1 MFLKTC
7 NLNLNTEKFLY
18 TPPRNFDKIGL
29 MARERLSS
37 RLGFILL
44 SAGCAIGCGNV
55 WKFPWMVGQNGGG
68 AFVLVYLAFLVVLG
82 LPALTMEFAL
92 GRASQASPVRM
103 YQELEKPG
111 SKWHIHGYVCLLGNI
126 FLMAFYTVVTGWLVY
141 YFVSFVAGK
150 SGELSFG
157 KMILSPEI
165 NVGYLFIAVALCFLI
180 LTRNLQSG
188 LERITKYMMVLL
200 LVLMTVLAV
209 RSISLPGGAKG
220 LSFYLVPDFKKL
232 TVPVVVG
239 AMNQAFFTLSLGIGA
254 MSIFGSYIGKD
265 CSLMGETVKVI
276 ILDTFV
282 AVTAGLIIFPACA
295 SFGIAV
301 DAGPSLLF
309 NTMTTVFN
317 NMGAG
322 RLWGS
327 LFFLFMVFAA
337 FSTELAVCENILACV
352 REMTGWSRRKG
363 CIICGA
369 GIFLIALTTALGYS
383 VLHFHPFGEG
393 SAWLDFWD
401 FIVSNNLLPLGALIF
416 AVFSCSSRFG
426 LGWEKLVQEA
436 NEGEGLKV
444 KNWMKPVFAYFV
456 PLCIIAI
463 YIIGLATFKWK

>member
-1 MFLKTC
+1 
-7 NLNLNTEKFLY
+7 
-18 TPPRNFDKIGL
+18 

-126 FLMAFYTVVTGWLVY
+126 FLMAFYTVVTGWLIY

-157 KMILSPEI
+157 KMISSPRI
-165 NVGYLFIAVALCFLI
+165 NVMYLFIAVAVCFLI

-239 AMNQAFFTLSLGIGA
+239 AMNQAFFTLSLGIGS

-265 CSLMGETVKVI
+265 RSLMGESVKVI

-317 NMGAG
+317 NMGGG
-322 RLWGS
+322 RVWGS

-352 REMTGWSRRKG
+352 REMTGWSRKKG

-393 SAWLDFWD
+393 SAWLDLWD

-416 AVFSCSSRFG
+416 AVFSCSSKFG

>member
-1 MFLKTC
+1 
-7 NLNLNTEKFLY
+7 
-18 TPPRNFDKIGL
+18 

-126 FLMAFYTVVTGWLVY
+126 FLMAFYTVVTGWLIY

-157 KMILSPEI
+157 KMISSPRI
-165 NVGYLFIAVALCFLI
+165 NVMYLFIAVALCFLI

-209 RSISLPGGAKG
+209 RSISLPGGSKG

-265 CSLMGETVKVI
+265 RSLMGESVKVI

-317 NMGAG
+317 NMGGG
-322 RLWGS
+322 RVWGS

-352 REMTGWSRRKG
+352 REMTGWSRKKG

-393 SAWLDFWD
+393 STWLDFWD

-463 YIIGLATFKWK
+463 YIIGLATFKWR

>member
-1 MFLKTC
+1 
-7 NLNLNTEKFLY
+7 
-18 TPPRNFDKIGL
+18 

-103 YQELEKPG
+103 YQELEKSG

-126 FLMAFYTVVTGWLVY
+126 FLMAFYTVVTGWLIY

-157 KMILSPEI
+157 KMISSPRI
-165 NVGYLFIAVALCFLI
+165 NVMYLFIAVALCFLI

-265 CSLMGETVKVI
+265 RSLMGESVKVI

-317 NMGAG
+317 NMGGG
-322 RLWGS
+322 RVWGS

-352 REMTGWSRRKG
+352 REMTGWSRKKG
-363 CIICGA
+363 CVICGA

-383 VLHFHPFGEG
+383 VLHFRPFGEG

-416 AVFSCSSRFG
+416 AVFSCSSKFG

-463 YIIGLATFKWK
+463 YIIGLATFKWR

>member
-1 MFLKTC
+1 
-7 NLNLNTEKFLY
+7 
-18 TPPRNFDKIGL
+18 

-55 WKFPWMVGQNGGG
+55 WKFPWMVSQNGGG

-126 FLMAFYTVVTGWLVY
+126 FLMAFYTVVTGWLIY
-141 YFVSFVAGK
+141 YFVSFVSGK
-150 SGELSFG
+150 SEELSFG
-157 KMILSPEI
+157 KMISSPRI
-165 NVGYLFIAVALCFLI
+165 NVMYLFIAVALCFLI

-265 CSLMGETVKVI
+265 RSLMGESVKVI
-276 ILDTFV
+276 IIDTFV

-317 NMGAG
+317 NMGGG
-322 RLWGS
+322 RAWGS

-337 FSTELAVCENILACV
+337 FSTELAVCENILACM
-352 REMTGWSRRKG
+352 REMTGWSRKKG
-363 CIICGA
+363 CVICGA

-416 AVFSCSSRFG
+416 AVFSCSGKFG
-426 LGWEKLVQEA
+426 LGWEKLMQEA

>member
-1 MFLKTC
+1 
-7 NLNLNTEKFLY
+7 
-18 TPPRNFDKIGL
+18 

-92 GRASQASPVRM
+92 GRAAQASPVKM
-103 YQELEKPG
+103 YQKLEKPG

-126 FLMAFYTVVTGWLVY
+126 FLMAFYTVVTGWLIY

-157 KMILSPEI
+157 KMISSPKI
-165 NVGYLFIAVALCFLI
+165 NVGYLFIAVAVCFLI

-200 LVLMTVLAV
+200 LILMTVLAV

-265 CSLMGETVKVI
+265 RSLMGETVKVI

-363 CIICGA
+363 CIICGT

-383 VLHFHPFGEG
+383 VFHFHPFGEG

-426 LGWEKLVQEA
+426 LGWEKLVQKA

-463 YIIGLATFKWK
+463 YIIGLTTFKWR

>member
-1 MFLKTC
+1 M
-7 NLNLNTEKFLY
+7 
-18 TPPRNFDKIGL
+18 
-29 MARERLSS
+29 SS

-111 SKWHIHGYVCLLGNI
+111 SKWHIHGYLCLLGNI
-126 FLMAFYTVVTGWLVY
+126 FLMAFYTVVTGWLIY
-141 YFVSFVAGK
+141 YFASFVAGK

-157 KMILSPEI
+157 KMISSPRI
-165 NVGYLFIAVALCFLI
+165 NVMYLFIAVAVCFLI

-239 AMNQAFFTLSLGIGA
+239 AMNQAFFTLSLGIGS

-265 CSLMGETVKVI
+265 RSLMGESVKVI

-317 NMGAG
+317 NMGGG
-322 RLWGS
+322 RVWGS

-352 REMTGWSRRKG
+352 REMTGWSRKKG
-363 CIICGA
+363 CVICGA

-383 VLHFHPFGEG
+383 VLHFHPFGED

-416 AVFSCSSRFG
+416 AVFSCSGKFG

>member
-1 MFLKTC
+1 
-7 NLNLNTEKFLY
+7 
-18 TPPRNFDKIGL
+18 

-103 YQELEKPG
+103 YQKLEKPD

-126 FLMAFYTVVTGWLVY
+126 FLMAFYTVVTGWLIY
-141 YFVSFVAGK
+141 YFISFVAGK

-157 KMILSPEI
+157 KMISSPRI
-165 NVGYLFIAVALCFLI
+165 NVMYLFIAVALCFLI

-265 CSLMGETVKVI
+265 RSLMGESVKVI

-317 NMGAG
+317 NMGGG
-322 RLWGS
+322 RVWGS

-352 REMTGWSRRKG
+352 REMTGWSRKKG

-416 AVFSCSSRFG
+416 AVFSCSSKFG

>member
-1 MFLKTC
+1 M
-7 NLNLNTEKFLY
+7 
-18 TPPRNFDKIGL
+18 
-29 MARERLSS
+29 SS

-126 FLMAFYTVVTGWLVY
+126 FLMAFYTVVTGWLIY
-141 YFVSFVAGK
+141 YFISFVAGK

-157 KMILSPEI
+157 KMISSPRI
-165 NVGYLFIAVALCFLI
+165 NVMYLFIAVAVCFLI

-239 AMNQAFFTLSLGIGA
+239 AMNQAFFTLSLGIGS

-265 CSLMGETVKVI
+265 RSLMGESVKVI

-317 NMGAG
+317 NMGGG
-322 RLWGS
+322 RVWGS

-352 REMTGWSRRKG
+352 REMTGWSRKKG
-363 CIICGA
+363 CVICGA

-383 VLHFHPFGEG
+383 VLHFHPFGED

-416 AVFSCSSRFG
+416 AVFSCSSKFG

-463 YIIGLATFKWK
+463 YIIGLAMFKWK

>member
-1 MFLKTC
+1 M
-7 NLNLNTEKFLY
+7 
-18 TPPRNFDKIGL
+18 
-29 MARERLSS
+29 SS

-126 FLMAFYTVVTGWLVY
+126 FLMAFYTVVTGWLIY
-141 YFVSFVAGK
+141 YFISFVAGK

-157 KMILSPEI
+157 KMISSPRI
-165 NVGYLFIAVALCFLI
+165 NVMYLFIAVAVCFLI

-239 AMNQAFFTLSLGIGA
+239 AMNQAFFTLSLGIGS

-265 CSLMGETVKVI
+265 RSLMGESVKVI

-317 NMGAG
+317 NMGGG
-322 RLWGS
+322 RVWGS

-352 REMTGWSRRKG
+352 REMTGWSRKKG
-363 CIICGA
+363 CVICGA

-393 SAWLDFWD
+393 SAWLDLWD

-416 AVFSCSSRFG
+416 AVFSCSSKFG

>member
-1 MFLKTC
+1 M
-7 NLNLNTEKFLY
+7 
-18 TPPRNFDKIGL
+18 
-29 MARERLSS
+29 SS

-55 WKFPWMVGQNGGG
+55 WKFPWMVSQNGGG

-126 FLMAFYTVVTGWLVY
+126 FLMAFYTVVTGWLIY
-141 YFVSFVAGK
+141 YFVSFVSGK
-150 SGELSFG
+150 SEELSFG
-157 KMILSPEI
+157 KMISSPRI
-165 NVGYLFIAVALCFLI
+165 NVMYLFIAVALCFLI

-265 CSLMGETVKVI
+265 RSLMGESVKVI
-276 ILDTFV
+276 IIVTFV

-317 NMGAG
+317 NMGGG
-322 RLWGS
+322 RAWGS

-337 FSTELAVCENILACV
+337 FSTELAVCENILACM
-352 REMTGWSRRKG
+352 REMTGWSRKKG
-363 CIICGA
+363 CVICGA

-416 AVFSCSSRFG
+416 AVFSCSGKFG
-426 LGWEKLVQEA
+426 LGWEKLMQEA

>member
-1 MFLKTC
+1 
-7 NLNLNTEKFLY
+7 
-18 TPPRNFDKIGL
+18 

-103 YQELEKPG
+103 YQALEKPD

-126 FLMAFYTVVTGWLVY
+126 FLMAFYTVVTGWLIY

-157 KMILSPEI
+157 KMISSPRI
-165 NVGYLFIAVALCFLI
+165 NVMYLFIAVAVCFLI

-188 LERITKYMMVLL
+188 LERITKYMMVFL

-239 AMNQAFFTLSLGIGA
+239 AMNQAFFTLSLGIGS

-265 CSLMGETVKVI
+265 RSLMGESVKVI

-317 NMGAG
+317 NMGGG
-322 RLWGS
+322 RVWGS

-352 REMTGWSRRKG
+352 REMTGWSRKKG
-363 CIICGA
+363 CVICGA

-416 AVFSCSSRFG
+416 AVFSCSSKFG

>member
-1 MFLKTC
+1 
-7 NLNLNTEKFLY
+7 
-18 TPPRNFDKIGL
+18 

-103 YQELEKPG
+103 YQELEKPD

-126 FLMAFYTVVTGWLVY
+126 FLMAFYTVVTGWLIY

-157 KMILSPEI
+157 KMISSPRI
-165 NVGYLFIAVALCFLI
+165 NVMYLFIAVAVCFLI

-265 CSLMGETVKVI
+265 RSLMGESVKVI

-317 NMGAG
+317 NMGGG
-322 RLWGS
+322 RVWGS

-352 REMTGWSRRKG
+352 REMTGWSRKKG
-363 CIICGA
+363 CVICGA

>member
-1 MFLKTC
+1 
-7 NLNLNTEKFLY
+7 
-18 TPPRNFDKIGL
+18 

-55 WKFPWMVGQNGGG
+55 WKFPWMVSQNGGG

-126 FLMAFYTVVTGWLVY
+126 FLMAFYTVVTGWLIY
-141 YFVSFVAGK
+141 YFVSFVSGK
-150 SGELSFG
+150 SEELSFG
-157 KMILSPEI
+157 KMISSPRI
-165 NVGYLFIAVALCFLI
+165 NVMYLFIAVALCFLI

-265 CSLMGETVKVI
+265 RSLMGESVKVI
-276 ILDTFV
+276 IIDTFV

-317 NMGAG
+317 NMGGG
-322 RLWGS
+322 RAWGS

-337 FSTELAVCENILACV
+337 FSTELAVCENILACM
-352 REMTGWSRRKG
+352 REMTGWSRKKG
-363 CIICGA
+363 CVICGA

-416 AVFSCSSRFG
+416 AVFSCSGKFG

>member
-1 MFLKTC
+1 
-7 NLNLNTEKFLY
+7 
-18 TPPRNFDKIGL
+18 

-103 YQELEKPG
+103 YQKLEKPD

-126 FLMAFYTVVTGWLVY
+126 FLMAFYTVVTGWLIY

-157 KMILSPEI
+157 KMISSPRI
-165 NVGYLFIAVALCFLI
+165 NVMYLFIAVALCFLI

-265 CSLMGETVKVI
+265 RSLMGESVKVI

-317 NMGAG
+317 NMGGG
-322 RLWGS
+322 RVWGS

-352 REMTGWSRRKG
+352 REMTGWSRKKG
-363 CIICGA
+363 CVICGA

-463 YIIGLATFKWK
+463 YIIGLATFKWR

>member
-1 MFLKTC
+1 
-7 NLNLNTEKFLY
+7 
-18 TPPRNFDKIGL
+18 

-103 YQELEKPG
+103 YQALEKPD

-126 FLMAFYTVVTGWLVY
+126 FLMAFYTVVTGWLIY
-141 YFVSFVAGK
+141 YFISFVAGK

-157 KMILSPEI
+157 KMISSPRI
-165 NVGYLFIAVALCFLI
+165 NVMYLFLAVAVCFLI

-209 RSISLPGGAKG
+209 RSISLPGGSKG
-220 LSFYLVPDFKKL
+220 LSFYLVPDFNKL

-265 CSLMGETVKVI
+265 RSLMGESVKVI

-317 NMGAG
+317 NMGGG
-322 RLWGS
+322 RVWGS

-352 REMTGWSRRKG
+352 REMTGWSRKKG

-416 AVFSCSSRFG
+416 AVFSCSSKFG

-463 YIIGLATFKWK
+463 YIIGLAMFKWK

>member
-1 MFLKTC
+1 
-7 NLNLNTEKFLY
+7 
-18 TPPRNFDKIGL
+18 

-157 KMILSPEI
+157 KMISSPEI

-363 CIICGA
+363 CIICGT

-383 VLHFHPFGEG
+383 VFHFHPFGEG

-436 NEGEGLKV
+436 NGGEGLKV

>member
-1 MFLKTC
+1 
-7 NLNLNTEKFLY
+7 
-18 TPPRNFDKIGL
+18 

-111 SKWHIHGYVCLLGNI
+111 SKWHIHGYLCLLGNI
-126 FLMAFYTVVTGWLVY
+126 FLMAFYTVVTGWLIY
-141 YFVSFVAGK
+141 YFASFVAGK

-157 KMILSPEI
+157 KMISSPRI
-165 NVGYLFIAVALCFLI
+165 NVMYLFIAVAVCFLI

-239 AMNQAFFTLSLGIGA
+239 AMNQAFFTLSLGIGS

-265 CSLMGETVKVI
+265 RSLMGESVKVI

-317 NMGAG
+317 NMGGG
-322 RLWGS
+322 RVWGS

-352 REMTGWSRRKG
+352 REMTGWSRKKG
-363 CIICGA
+363 CVICGA

-383 VLHFHPFGEG
+383 VLHFHPFGED

-416 AVFSCSSRFG
+416 AVFSCSGKFG

>member
-1 MFLKTC
+1 M
-7 NLNLNTEKFLY
+7 
-18 TPPRNFDKIGL
+18 
-29 MARERLSS
+29 SS

-126 FLMAFYTVVTGWLVY
+126 FLMAFYTVVTGWLIY

-157 KMILSPEI
+157 KMISSPRI
-165 NVGYLFIAVALCFLI
+165 NVMYLFIAVAVCFLI

-239 AMNQAFFTLSLGIGA
+239 AMNQAFFTLSLGIGS

-265 CSLMGETVKVI
+265 RSLMGESVKVI

-317 NMGAG
+317 NMGGG
-322 RLWGS
+322 RVWGS

-352 REMTGWSRRKG
+352 REMTGWSRKKG

-393 SAWLDFWD
+393 SAWLDLWD

-416 AVFSCSSRFG
+416 AVFSCSSKFG